1 MDGSKKAMNAPA
13 PALELR
19 EQPESYL
26 PLDRERA
33 ARFLEDWE
41 GYVRAQLRRMRV
53 EEDEVLYRVFDRAL
67 AALPRFR
74 GESRLSTWLYRIAW
88 REGLRQLEK
97 QGRWKDREAPLEAAA
112 TRPSEQDDPERVLE
126 RLESAERVREALGR
140 LDPRDREVLALRY
153 LEELKLAEVAER
165 LDIPLGTAKVRV
177 HRALARMRKELD
189 EDDV

>member
-1 MDGSKKAMNAPA
+1 M
-13 PALELR
+13 
-19 EQPESYL
+19 PENYL
-26 PLDRERA
+26 PLDRRRA

-41 GYVRAQLRRMRV
+41 EYVRTQLRRMRV
-53 EEDEVLYRVFDRAL
+53 EEDEVIYQVFDRAL

-74 GESRLSTWLYRIAW
+74 GESRLSTWLYRITW
-88 REGLRQLEK
+88 REGIRHLDR
-97 QGRWKDREAPLEAAA
+97 QGRLKDREAPLEAAA
-112 TRPSEQDDPERVLE
+112 TMPTDSENPEQLLE
-126 RLESAERVREALGR
+126 RLESAERVRGALDR

-165 LDIPLGTAKVRV
+165 LEIPLGTAKVRV